1 MSGYYGRRGGYSRR
15 PSAPRDGRIERA
27 NKYVGPC
34 HYCGTEVAA
43 GNGQL
48 FGAAG
53 EWKVVHLAMRWA
65 GSPVS
70 GQYVGG
76 CPGEA
81 QRQNAAGNFGTQDGP
96 APEAPRM
103 ARVTV
108 PRRGKCE
115 DAPCCGC
122 CD

>member
-15 PSAPRDGRIERA
+15 PSAPKDGRIERA
-27 NKYVGPC
+27 NKYAGPC
-34 HYCGTEVAA
+34 HYCGSEVPA
-43 GNGQL
+43 GSGQL
-48 FGAAG
+48 FGQG
-53 EWKVVHLAMRWA
+53 GQWRVVHLAMRWA

-70 GQYVGG
+70 GGYTGG

-81 QRQNAAGNFGTQDGP
+81 AAKNAAGNFGTPDVR
-96 APEAPRM
+96 APEL
-103 ARVTV
+103 VSV